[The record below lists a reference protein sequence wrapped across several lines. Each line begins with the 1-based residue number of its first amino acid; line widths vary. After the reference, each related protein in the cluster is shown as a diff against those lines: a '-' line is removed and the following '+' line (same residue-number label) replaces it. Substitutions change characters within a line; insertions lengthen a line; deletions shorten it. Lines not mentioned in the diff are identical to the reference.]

1 MLFTRCVSGKKEAIH
16 AFVAKWLSHMNP
28 CALGTSSHPFIY
40 HPPPS
45 PPLSLSPSW
54 GDCQG
59 CGGLAQQQTSEL
71 DRLSALADAAQAQI
85 SDARRDTAST
95 LREAEKLANRLQ
107 GSSDEAAA
115 LTVRIKTQAHLL
127 DMGKAA
133 YDAVRSERGRL
144 WRRTEALKL
153 QIKVTTDQPTD
164 RPTD

>member
-1 MLFTRCVSGKKEAIH
+1 
-16 AFVAKWLSHMNP
+16 MNP